1 MFFLLL
7 LFFILGCAVGS
18 FVNVVVDRTVR
29 GETILG
35 RSYCDYCKRKLSTF
49 DLVPILSFVGLRAR
63 CRYCSRKLSWQYPT
77 VETIVGILFVST
89 FYFQISSGIF
99 SITSLLYHFLI
110 ISTLVVVGVFDLKFS
125 LIPTS
130 FVFAAALISLF
141 YNYFNLSSYDFVV
154 GVFSAILLAV
164 SFLTIVVLTR
174 GRGMGS
180 GDVPLVF
187 LLGLFLGWPFNLAA
201 VFLAFLIGA
210 LVSVVFL
217 LLRIKKIGEAI
228 PLGPFLIL
236 GTFIIFF
243 WGEQIIS
250 WYLGFF

>member
-7 LFFILGCAVGS
+7 LVFILGCAVGS

-29 GETILG
+29 GESILG
-35 RSYCDYCKRKLSTF
+35 RSSCDFCHRKLSTF

-63 CRYCSRKLSWQYPT
+63 CRYCRRKLSWQYPI
-77 VETIVGILFVST
+77 VETLIGVLFAAT
-89 FYFQISSGIF
+89 FYTQVSLGTF
-99 SITSLLYHFLI
+99 TSVSLFYNFVI
-110 ISTLVVVGVFDLKFS
+110 ISILVVVAIFDLKFS
-125 LIPTS
+125 LIPTT
-130 FVFAAALISLF
+130 FVFAASLVSLF
-141 YNYFNLSSYDFVV
+141 YIYFNLSSYDFVV
-154 GVFSAILLAV
+154 GVLSSLLLAFF
-164 SFLTIVVLTR
+164 FLAIVVLTR

-180 GDVPLVF
+180 GDIPLVF

-210 LVSVVFL
+210 LASVVL
-217 LLRIKKIGEAI
+217 LMLRIKKIGEAI

-243 WGEQIIS
+243 WGEIIIS
-250 WYLGFF
+250 WYLQFF